1 MKVELEIASEKLK
14 RIASK
19 SRLTARDVKRL
30 SEELKERIAKR
41 HGLL

>member
-1 MKVELEIASEKLK
+1 MKVELEVAFEKLK
-14 RIASK
+14 RIALKSK
-19 SRLTARDVKRL
+19 LSARDAKRL